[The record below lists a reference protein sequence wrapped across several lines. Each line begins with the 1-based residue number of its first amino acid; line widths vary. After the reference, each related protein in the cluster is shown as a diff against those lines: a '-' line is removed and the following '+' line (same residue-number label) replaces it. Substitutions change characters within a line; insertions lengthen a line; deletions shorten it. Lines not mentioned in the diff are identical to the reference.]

1 MVNKAPMQK
10 KKQSDIINES
20 LLCSQSQSQQQQ
32 SGSRFSNEQRYHQN
46 QHHNESEFND
56 TSYEPNYE
64 PIIEKENSPVVQE
77 KIIDQKNETKNEF
90 RKVSRKRKIDTSALM
105 ELKTQI
111 TDDKQK
117 NSVSSQNNKRLK
129 SDEINN
135 KSLAQT
141 QSTQMSQSTK
151 INYNFDDDDLDLDL

>member
-1 MVNKAPMQK
+1 M
-10 KKQSDIINES
+10 
-20 LLCSQSQSQQQQ
+20 
-32 SGSRFSNEQRYHQN
+32 
-46 QHHNESEFND
+46 
-56 TSYEPNYE
+56 
-64 PIIEKENSPVVQE
+64 QE
-77 KIIDQKNETKNEF
+77 KIIDQKNETTNVINEF